1 MIALLA
7 AAAVGIVSAVLPF
20 TPVEPYLVA
29 VTAAG
34 QGGPIA
40 LGLAAAVGQT
50 TGKLA
55 LFLASRGALRVG
67 WLRRKL
73 ASAGRSGRHRRPP
86 PDRPWPSAAL
96 LAVSAITGLPP
107 LLATTVYFGTTR
119 MRPIVFT
126 AVCLAGRAIRFVA
139 VAYIPDL
146 A

>member
-1 MIALLA
+1 MIAVLA
-7 AAAVGIVSAVLPF
+7 AVAVGIISAVLPF

-34 QGGPIA
+34 HGQPIA

-50 TGKLA
+50 AGKLT
-55 LFLASRGALRVG
+55 LFLASRGAVRVA

-73 ASAGRSGRHRRPP
+73 DSVRRAGRHRRPP

-96 LAVSAITGLPP
+96 LAVSAVTGLPP
-107 LLATTVYFGTTR
+107 LLASTVYFGTTR
-119 MRPIVFT
+119 MRPAVFT
-126 AVCLAGRAIRFVA
+126 AVCLVGRAIRFIA
-139 VAYIPDL
+139 VAYLHSL